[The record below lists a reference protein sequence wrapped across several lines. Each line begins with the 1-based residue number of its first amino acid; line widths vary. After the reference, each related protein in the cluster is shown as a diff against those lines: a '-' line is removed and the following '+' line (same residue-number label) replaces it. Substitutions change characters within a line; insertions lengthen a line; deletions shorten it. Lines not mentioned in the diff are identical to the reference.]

1 MEPLAPIPSP
11 LGPRWR
17 RARNGVT
24 QGLMFLALCGAVIWI
39 WPHTVRPVG
48 FVGQAEALDMVVAS
62 RDDGVIT
69 NLWVTPLQ
77 EVRGGD
83 LVAEVITTDPRT
95 VNNRLEV
102 MRDRMRLTQLEMD
115 PILNRQRGA
124 LTYEQLA
131 VDCAKERVA
140 LAVAKVNMDRARSQC
155 KRDEQLFKDGILS
168 KELLELSEATAKAL
182 EAEVAERQDLVKR
195 TDKALERLAFM
206 ADAFLPGGENDPLK
220 QALAVEEDKVRIFEA
235 KAAPLR
241 LVAPTNGVV
250 TVIHHHPGEQ
260 IRAGDPLVT
269 ITMKHSERIIGY
281 LDAEYSLQPE
291 VGMEVEVSTRDFRPR
306 RAMATVT
313 GVSPH
318 VQAVTNTVVRPIAIR
333 HATVTPVV
341 RLITVSLPADLEL
354 APGQPVDLRLRATPT
369 PSSR

>member
-1 MEPLAPIPSP
+1 MHA
-11 LGPRWR
+11 
-17 RARNGVT
+17 
-24 QGLMFLALCGAVIWI
+24 LMFLALCGAVIWI

-102 MRDRMRLTQLEMD
+102 LRDRMRLTALEMD

-140 LAVAKVNMDRARSQC
+140 LAVAKVNMDRAKSQC
-155 KRDEQLFKDGILS
+155 KRDEQLSKDGILS
-168 KELLELSEATAKAL
+168 KELLELSVATAKAL
-182 EAEVAERQDLVKR
+182 EAEVAERQELVDR
-195 TDKALERLAFM
+195 TVKALERLAFM

-220 QALAVEEDKVRIFEA
+220 QALAVEEDKVKIFEA

-318 VQAVTNTVVRPIAIR
+318 VQSVTNVVVRPIAIR
-333 HATVTPVV
+333 HGTVTPVV
-341 RLITVSLPADLEL
+341 RLITVSLPASLEL
-354 APGQPVDLRLRATPT
+354 APGQPVDLRLRATPI

>member
-1 MEPLAPIPSP
+1 MH
-11 LGPRWR
+11 
-17 RARNGVT
+17 V
-24 QGLMFLALCGAVIWI
+24 LMFLALCGAVIWI
-39 WPHTVRPVG
+39 WPYTVRPIG
-48 FVGQAEALDMVVAS
+48 FVGQVEALDMNVAS

-77 EVRGGD
+77 DVRGGD
-83 LVAEVITTDPRT
+83 LIAEVITTDPRT

-124 LTYEQLA
+124 LTYEQLS

-140 LAVAKVNMDRARSQC
+140 LAVAMVNMDRAKLQW

-168 KELLELSEATAKAL
+168 QELLELSAATAKAL
-182 EAEVAERQDLVKR
+182 EAEVAERKQLVER
-195 TDKALERLAFM
+195 TAKALERLAFM

-241 LVAPTNGVV
+241 LLSPTNGVV
-250 TVIHHHPGEQ
+250 TAIHHHPGEQ
-260 IRAGDPLVT
+260 IRAGDPIVT
-269 ITMKHSERIIGY
+269 ITMKRSERIVGY
-281 LDAEYSLQPE
+281 LDSDYTIQAQ

-306 RAMATVT
+306 RAMAVVT
-313 GVSPH
+313 GVSPQL
-318 VQAVTNTVVRPIAIR
+318 QAVTNAVVQPIAIR
-333 HATVTPVV
+333 HGTMTPVV
-341 RLITVSLPADLEL
+341 RLITVSLPEGLEL
-354 APGQPVDLRLRATPT
+354 APGQPVDLRLRDM
-369 PSSR
+369 SRY

>member
-1 MEPLAPIPSP
+1 MDPLTPIPSP
-11 LGPRWR
+11 IGPRWR
-17 RARNGVT
+17 RARNGLM
-24 QGLMFLALCGAVIWI
+24 QGLMFVALCGAVIWI
-39 WPHTVRPVG
+39 WPHTVRPVA
-48 FVGQAEALDMVVAS
+48 FVGQVEALDMNVAS

-140 LAVAKVNMDRARSQC
+140 LAVAMVNMDRAKLQW

-168 KELLELSEATAKAL
+168 QELLELSAATAKAL
-182 EAEVAERQDLVKR
+182 EAEVDERKQLVDR
-195 TDKALERLAFM
+195 TAKALERLAFM

-235 KAAPLR
+235 KVAPLR
-241 LVAPTNGVV
+241 LVSPTNGVV
-250 TVIHHHPGEQ
+250 TGIHHHPGEQ
-260 IRAGDPLVT
+260 IRAGDPIVT
-269 ITMKHSERIIGY
+269 ITMKRSERIVGY
-281 LDAEYSLQPE
+281 LDNDYTIQPQI
-291 VGMEVEVSTRDFRPR
+291 GMEVEVSTRDFRPR
-306 RAMATVT
+306 RAIAVVT

-318 VQAVTNTVVRPIAIR
+318 LQAVTNAVVQPIAIR
-333 HATVTPVV
+333 HGTFTPVV
-341 RLITVSLPADLEL
+341 RLITVSLPEGLDLT
-354 APGQPVDLRLRATPT
+354 PGQPVDLRLRENL
-369 PSSR
+369 RY

>member
-17 RARNGVT
+17 RARNGLT
-24 QGLMFLALCGAVIWI
+24 HGLMFLALCGAVIWI

-83 LVAEVITTDPRT
+83 LVVEVITTDPRT

-140 LAVAKVNMDRARSQC
+140 LAVAKVNMDRARTQS

-168 KELLELSEATAKAL
+168 KELL
-182 EAEVAERQDLVKR
+182 
-195 TDKALERLAFM
+195 
-206 ADAFLPGGENDPLK
+206 
-220 QALAVEEDKVRIFEA
+220 
-235 KAAPLR
+235 
-241 LVAPTNGVV
+241 
-250 TVIHHHPGEQ
+250 
-260 IRAGDPLVT
+260 
-269 ITMKHSERIIGY
+269 
-281 LDAEYSLQPE
+281 
-291 VGMEVEVSTRDFRPR
+291 
-306 RAMATVT
+306 
-313 GVSPH
+313 
-318 VQAVTNTVVRPIAIR
+318 
-333 HATVTPVV
+333 
-341 RLITVSLPADLEL
+341 
-354 APGQPVDLRLRATPT
+354 
-369 PSSR
+369 